1 MSTAAGIAASG
12 LQAASLALD
21 VSADNVANAL
31 TDGFVPGAVAPA
43 ERAGGGVTAAVVKEA
58 DPLAEVRADR
68 ALLAPSRTDL
78 VQEMVNQGRAAAVY
92 RANLAVLRTAQE
104 LEAEVVGAVER

>member
-1 MSTAAGIAASG
+1 MSRAAGIAASG
-12 LQAASLALD
+12 VQAASVALA

-31 TDGFVPGAVAPA
+31 TDGFRPAAAAPV
-43 ERAGGGVTAAVVKEA
+43 ELPGGGAAASVVKEA

-78 VQEMVNQGRAAAVY
+78 VQELVNQGRAAAVY
-92 RANLAVLRTAQE
+92 RANLKVLETAQAME
-104 LEAEVVGAVER
+104 SEVVDAVER